1 MLRDA
6 RFFYNTDIL
15 FTLPSIQFVSSV
27 GTWEQ
32 LLGVNIF
39 TYILGAAIAFFL
51 GMNALLG
58 PGWLGSTIGIP
69 GTGTFTEQSD
79 LIPDTF
85 DLSKSE
91 YLF

>member
-1 MLRDA
+1 MDSLCILC
-6 RFFYNTDIL
+6 NTIFPL
-15 FTLPSIQFVSSV
+15 SIC
-27 GTWEQ
+27 EQ
-32 LLGVNIF
+32 LLGINIF

-51 GMNALLG
+51 GMNVLLG

-69 GTGTFTEQSD
+69 GTGTFTEKSD

-85 DLSKSE
+85 DLGKSE